1 MKFLYVDE
9 SGGRDQSDVFVMAGL
24 LIDAYRLRK
33 KTAEFDSLLAPL
45 LEKHPSKPSEL
56 KTSRFIAG
64 KGGWS
69 AVPGEERKQFLRDVS
84 ALAADCGK
92 IIATA
97 FSFQAFDAARAAG
110 HGHPTGDSYWLA
122 AAAFVSALLQKK
134 VQGKDK
140 GKGLTVFVMDDN
152 KAQMPALSDL
162 LYNSDGWF
170 DPLYQVRN
178 KKKRGPDW
186 TPRKAGDRFDHIVNT
201 AFAIKSEHSSLIQV
215 ADAIS
220 YIFRRDLELRSAE
233 EAYEGERGF
242 YTELRAILDP
252 KVEKIGQCPP
262 EPALQFYRAAAHPAW
277 KQFAG
282 PK

>member
-33 KTAEFDSLLAPL
+33 KTAEFDALLKPL
-45 LEKHPSKPSEL
+45 LENHSSKASEL

-69 AVPGEERKQFLRDVS
+69 VVPGDERKQFLRDVS

-92 IIATA
+92 IFGIA

-110 HGHPTGDSYWLA
+110 HGHSTGDSYWLA
-122 AAAFVSALLQKK
+122 AASFVAALLQKK

-152 KAQMPALSDL
+152 KAEMPKLSES
-162 LYNSDGWF
+162 LYGGDDWF
-170 DPLYQVRN
+170 DPLYQERN
-178 KKKRGPDW
+178 GKKRGPAW
-186 TPRKAGDRFDHIVNT
+186 LPRTADDRFDHIVNT
-201 AFAIKSEHSSLIQV
+201 AFAIKSEHSSLIQI
-215 ADAIS
+215 ADAMT
-220 YIFRRDLELRSAE
+220 YIFRRDIELRSE
-233 EAYEGERGF
+233 NEAYAGEKAL
-242 YTELRAILDP
+242 YTELRGVLDP
-252 KVEKIGQCPP
+252 KVERLGQCPSAP
-262 EPALQFYRAAAHPAW
+262 VLEFYKAAVHPAW

-282 PK
+282 PR

>member
-33 KTAEFDSLLAPL
+33 KTSEFDALLKPL
-45 LEKHPSKPSEL
+45 LEKHPSKASEL

-69 AVPGEERKQFLRDVS
+69 AVPADERKQFLRDVS

-92 IIATA
+92 IVATA
-97 FSFQAFDAARAAG
+97 LSFQGFDVARAAG
-110 HGHPTGDSYWLA
+110 HGHPTGESYWLA
-122 AAAFVSALLQKK
+122 AASFVAALLQKK

-152 KAQMPALSDL
+152 KSEMPKLSDL
-162 LYNSDGWF
+162 LYGGGDWF
-170 DPLYQVRN
+170 DPLYQERN
-178 KKKRGPDW
+178 SKKRGPAW
-186 TPRKAGDRFDHIVNT
+186 KPRTASDRFDQIINT
-201 AFAIKSEHSSLIQV
+201 AFAIKSEHSSLIQI

-220 YIFRRDLELRSAE
+220 YIFRRDIELQTVD
-233 EAYEGERGF
+233 EAYEGEKAF
-242 YTELRAILDP
+242 YAELRGLLDP
-252 KVEKIGQCPP
+252 KVEKLGQCPP
-262 EPALQFYRAAAHPAW
+262 APALEFYKAAAHPAW

-282 PK
+282 PR